1 MKILSKLIGGIAK
14 LFRLAFKK
22 NSKAQNT
29 LKQVIK
35 QNPNVAKSIQKSIF
49 NKENI
54 STKNTKNIVKT
65 PISNSDYQQFK
76 NEYAK
81 IKSRELG
88 GKKISTIDKQF
99 MEFVENVLID
109 NDNQDEVYYFKN
121 SSWLIMLIYKKKS
134 KTALIKMKDGTIPFY
149 PFYNVPKSKVIDL
162 LLFNGEYMWS
172 YFGRKY
178 SANPNHWIR
187 KGVKQ

>member
-54 STKNTKNIVKT
+54 RTKNTKNIVKT

-99 MEFVENVLID
+99 MDFVENVLID

-172 YFGRKY
+172 YFGRRY

>member
-1 MKILSKLIGGIAK
+1 MKIFGKLISWVAK

-22 NSKAQNT
+22 NSKAQQT
-29 LKQVIK
+29 LNKVIK

-54 STKNTKNIVKT
+54 STKNTKNIIST
-65 PISNSDYQQFK
+65 PISNNDYQAFK

-81 IKSRELG
+81 IKSRELSG
-88 GKKISTIDKQF
+88 MKLSTIDKQF
-99 MEFVENVLID
+99 MNFIDNTLID
-109 NDNQDEVYYFKN
+109 DDNKDEVYYFKN

-172 YFGRKY
+172 YFGRRY

-187 KGVKQ
+187 KVGDK

>member
-99 MEFVENVLID
+99 MDFVENVLID

-172 YFGRKY
+172 YFGRRY